1 MAPFL
6 SVDLLQRINS
16 ISQLGSFSDTL
27 KTSVLLK
34 IFEGISIGSAL
45 PSLVDIILDKVSNKS
60 SVDIADHYNFFPV
73 FMMMVVTGTM
83 YLSLYDQD
91 FIGYLYACNF
101 GIKILTF
108 TSVITH
114 SLSTGVIATQRK
126 IPSFLFILPVIGFAA
141 MNICMSYSLIFPNS
155 AACSALLS
163 VFSFIALISLV
174 GLSVWWFY
182 SLWCYYQT
190 THYLTFEE
198 KKETLYLVGCLL
210 YMVLFSAFSAK
221 TSSDWFSVDEKSLI
235 IFCILFI
242 SGLLS
247 LTVVPNRLL
256 KSINEIKELA
266 LRLKRAFVRYVSH
279 EIRSPL
285 NVTTAGLE
293 LLRFELL
300 DLAIIPLL
308 NVFAG
313 RLEAYKFMASKKSIT
328 LRIEDRVQVSDY
340 SASDEVDLESEISPR
355 NEGGN
360 IVMRFLRIPA
370 TSTSTDYYQHYRD

>member
-242 SGLLS
+242 S
-247 LTVVPNRLL
+247 
-256 KSINEIKELA
+256 
-266 LRLKRAFVRYVSH
+266 
-279 EIRSPL
+279 
-285 NVTTAGLE
+285 
-293 LLRFELL
+293 
-300 DLAIIPLL
+300 
-308 NVFAG
+308 
-313 RLEAYKFMASKKSIT
+313 
-328 LRIEDRVQVSDY
+328 
-340 SASDEVDLESEISPR
+340 DLESEISPR
-355 NEGGN
+355 NGLANTPVLYIDKFRVDQILRNLMSNAIKFTPEGGN